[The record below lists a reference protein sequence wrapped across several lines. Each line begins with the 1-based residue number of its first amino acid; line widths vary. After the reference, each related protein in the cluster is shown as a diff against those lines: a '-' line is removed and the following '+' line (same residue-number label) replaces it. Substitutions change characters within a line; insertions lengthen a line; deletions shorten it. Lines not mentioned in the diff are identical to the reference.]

1 MGLVCVAATTIAQYK
16 VDYKCGIGI
25 ISGTVV

>member
-1 MGLVCVAATTIAQYK
+1 VCVAATTTAQYK